1 MTTALLYFAT
11 ALVCLWIVDRYVT
24 PVSRWAAIVLLLL
37 PLAFTGKALL
47 TGRVYA
53 PVDLALDAEP
63 LSWYRDAL
71 GGNGPRNGLL
81 SDVYCL
87 NIPWKYA
94 VRRAYAHGELALWN
108 PSLFSGD
115 ILAAA
120 AQPTPYEPLFLLSLL
135 LPMANSLTYLAAMT
149 FFIGALLMFVFL
161 RELGCDERASLAGA
175 ATWTF
180 GTFLVFWL
188 EWVITSTLYWMPL
201 VLTGVRRVVRDSSLR
216 TGSLR
221 GAAILTVA
229 FLMMLLNGHPES
241 ALHIVAIGLLWAAG
255 ELWAVRGTGFVRAA
269 LLGGSAGIVSLLICA
284 IYFLPIVDAL
294 PQTFEHSMRAAFYAK
309 LTKSAPLPVAMAR
322 LEAQAIPFIHGQPH
336 SAEWPEQKMPFA
348 PQPQSGYCGSAAV
361 ALAAFGAWRS
371 PRRVKWVA
379 LALVAGGLAFGV
391 DLPPFPDL
399 LAKLPLFDIALN
411 DRLIAAAILGIAIL
425 AALGVQAFDRRA
437 LAVTAV
443 VVAAIFGALCAN
455 AWPRMRAMGLSDG
468 FLLRQTAVLIGAP
481 LLVAAI
487 AFSARSRQLACAL
500 LLATLVAQRTIEEG
514 GTYPSVHPDLFYP
527 RVGFFKLFPKSAE
540 PYRVTGLSMTL
551 VPNLATMYDLE
562 DVRGYEAMTL
572 RRMKETIPLWST
584 PQGIWW
590 NRIDDLTNPFLSA
603 MNVRFAVASI
613 DVHPP
618 PGWRRVPGPPI
629 AQLFENTRVLGRA
642 YVPQRIRFV
651 SAQGAALKEMQHA
664 RDFRALSWIERIG
677 GVPQELP
684 NGPGRVSTRAPHAGE
699 LVMHASMQ
707 QAGWIVVSET
717 AWNGWRATVDG
728 RHAPLRYANHTF
740 LGIYVPAGEHTVH
753 LVYMPSSFVIGAWI
767 SGVTIALLALALT
780 LFTWRRRGDRAHV

>member
-11 ALVCLWIVDRYVT
+11 ALVCLGLADRYVT
-24 PVSRWAAIVLLLL
+24 RVSRWAAIVLVLL

-108 PSLFSGD
+108 PSLYSGD

-149 FFIGALLMFVFL
+149 FFIGALLMFLFL
-161 RELGCDERASLAGA
+161 RELGCSERASLIGA

-201 VLTGVRRVVRDSSLR
+201 VLLGVRRIVRDSAARSR
-216 TGSLR
+216 SLR

-255 ELWAVRGTGFVRAA
+255 ELWAVRGKGFVRAA
-269 LLGGSAGIVSLLICA
+269 LLGGAAGVVSLLICA
-284 IYFLPIVDAL
+284 VYFLPIVDAL
-294 PQTFEHSMRAAFYAK
+294 PQTYEHSMRAAYYAK
-309 LTKSAPLPVAMAR
+309 LHKSAPLPLAVKQ

-336 SAEWPEQKMPFA
+336 SSEWPEQNMPFA
-348 PQPQSGYCGSAAV
+348 PQPRSGYCGSAAV

-371 PRRVKWVA
+371 RARVKWVA
-379 LALVAGGLAFGV
+379 LALVVGGLAFGV
-391 DLPPFPDL
+391 QFPPFPDL

-411 DRLIAAAILGIAIL
+411 DRLIAAAILGTAIL
-425 AALGVQAFDRRA
+425 AALGVEAFDRRA
-437 LAVTAV
+437 LAVTALV
-443 VVAAIFGALCAN
+443 TAAILGALCAN
-455 AWPRMRAMGLSDG
+455 AWPRMRAMGLSER
-468 FLLRQTAVLIGAP
+468 FLVQQTIVFIGAP
-481 LLVAAI
+481 LLVAMI
-487 AFSARSRQLACAL
+487 SFSARSRQLACAL
-500 LLATLVAQRTIEEG
+500 LLATLVAQRTIEDG

-527 RVGFFKLFPKSAE
+527 RVGFFKLFPPSAE

-590 NRIDDLTNPFLSA
+590 NRVDDLTNPFLSA
-603 MNVRFAVASI
+603 MNVRFAVASV
-613 DVHPP
+613 DVTPP
-618 PGWRRVPGPPI
+618 IGWRRVPGPPI

-642 YVPQRIRFV
+642 FVPQRVRLV
-651 SAQGAALKEMQHA
+651 NTPGAALAQMKHA
-664 RDFRALSWIERIG
+664 RDFGALSWIERIG
-677 GVPQELP
+677 GVPEERP
-684 NGPGRVSTRAPHAGE
+684 NGPGRVTTRVPHAGE
-699 LVMHASMQ
+699 LRIQAVMQ
-707 QAGWIVVSET
+707 RAGWIVVSET
-717 AWNGWRATVDG
+717 AWSGWRATIDG
-728 RHAPLRYANHTF
+728 RRAQLRYANHTF
-740 LGIYVPAGEHTVH
+740 LGVYVPAGTHSVR
-753 LVYMPSSFVIGAWI
+753 LAYWPRAFVIGAWI
-767 SGVTIALLALALT
+767 SGITIAMLALLLT
-780 LFTWRRRGDRAHV
+780 LFTFRRASSPSV